1 MPPERLSVRTVQR
14 QRGIA
19 VELVVFERCRRLKTP
34 PDLAM
39 MTAFS
44 GGIDERERQLWAL
57 R

>member
-1 MPPERLSVRTVQR
+1 MPPERLSVRTLQR

-19 VELVVFERCRRLKTP
+19 VESVVFERCRRLKTP